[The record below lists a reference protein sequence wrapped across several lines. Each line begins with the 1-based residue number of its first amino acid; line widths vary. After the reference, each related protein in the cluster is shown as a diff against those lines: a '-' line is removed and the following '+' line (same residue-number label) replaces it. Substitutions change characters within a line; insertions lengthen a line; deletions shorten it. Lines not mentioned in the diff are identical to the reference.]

1 MKIVHSNDPKEG
13 EQALVDKIIS
23 LLNDRKKV
31 LWLICGGSNIPTA
44 IEVMARMRAQVSGN
58 ILGNLTVS
66 QTDERYGPVGPKD
79 SNWQQMVEGGFNFQ
93 GIKSLPI
100 LENITLEETIVSF
113 GRKIS
118 EAFADV
124 DFVVGQ
130 LGIGPDGHI
139 AGILP
144 NTPAVNDTGV
154 VTGYVAEPFT
164 RVSLTFNQLTKINF
178 SYVFA
183 FGASKRQ
190 ALTELRDK
198 DLSLNDQPCAILKQM
213 KESSVFTDQV

>member
-66 QTDERYGPVGPKD
+66 QTDERYGPVGHKD